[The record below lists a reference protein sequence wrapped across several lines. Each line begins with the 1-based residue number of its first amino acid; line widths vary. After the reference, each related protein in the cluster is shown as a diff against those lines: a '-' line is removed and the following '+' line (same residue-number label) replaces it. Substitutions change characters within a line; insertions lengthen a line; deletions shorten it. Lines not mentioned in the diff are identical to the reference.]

1 MGVNV
6 NLFVNILD
14 EMEMIKINAG
24 GDLVTA
30 SYDIIKGL
38 PDNKVVIGF
47 HNTGNYLRIYKSP
60 FFAKQN
66 LSMILY
72 F

>member
-1 MGVNV
+1 MDGNAS
-6 NLFVNILD
+6 LFVNILD

-47 HNTGNYLRIYKSP
+47 HDTGNYLSI
-60 FFAKQN
+60 
-66 LSMILY
+66 
-72 F
+72 

>member
-1 MGVNV
+1 MGVNSC
-6 NLFVNILD
+6 LFVNILD

-47 HNTGNYLRIYKSP
+47 HNTGNYFSI
-60 FFAKQN
+60 
-66 LSMILY
+66 
-72 F
+72 